1 MTSTPSTRTCRVR
14 TPLVIATA
22 ALAAMSLTGCYRHV
36 VGVKNAPGYTGVV
49 YEENVKEGNEELF
62 RVRKVTPKGS
72 TYVE

>member
-1 MTSTPSTRTCRVR
+1 MPRLRIN
-14 TPLVIATA
+14 PLRRPLAIAATA
-22 ALAAMSLTGCYRHV
+22 LAVGATSGCYKHV

>member
-1 MTSTPSTRTCRVR
+1 MSRTRSSR
-14 TPLVIATA
+14 TGTALAIAMTA
-22 ALAAMSLTGCYRHV
+22 AAFSSTGCYKHV

>member
-1 MTSTPSTRTCRVR
+1 MPTLRTPRVHP
-14 TPLVIATA
+14 PLVITATA
-22 ALAAMSLTGCYRHV
+22 LTAATLTGCYTHV

>member
-1 MTSTPSTRTCRVR
+1 M
-14 TPLVIATA
+14 IAMA
-22 ALAAMSLTGCYRHV
+22 AFASTGCYKHV

>member
-1 MTSTPSTRTCRVR
+1 M
-14 TPLVIATA
+14 TA
-22 ALAAMSLTGCYRHV
+22 AVFSSVGCYKHV

>member
-1 MTSTPSTRTCRVR
+1 MPRPRTNHLRL
-14 TPLVIATA
+14 PLVIAAT
-22 ALAAMSLTGCYRHV
+22 ALAVGSTSGCYKHV